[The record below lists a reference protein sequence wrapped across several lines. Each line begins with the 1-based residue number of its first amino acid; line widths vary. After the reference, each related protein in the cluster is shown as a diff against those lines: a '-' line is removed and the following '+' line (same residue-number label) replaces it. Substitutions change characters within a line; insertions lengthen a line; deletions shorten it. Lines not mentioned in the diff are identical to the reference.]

1 MVTDKLFFLR
11 GALWVGA
18 VLLLVSL
25 GHALWRYYVAEEEHT
40 PLSILAMK
48 DPKNQLPV
56 YAQFVVTQEIHLASA
71 IYFQEL
77 RVPLYLPPQAEPIK
91 VSLYRNGRPVYA
103 WKTSPIFEGSGEMHF
118 RLPQPMLVDGD
129 LEVRFDGHDIV
140 HDRANYAPSVY
151 TEDDNAAF
159 NLGNYRIA
167 ENAKEGDISMS
178 FVGTRPRF
186 VRLAQQRTYFWPAT
200 VSRIVMIVLLGM
212 LVMYMPGALTRP
224 FQDPS

>member
-1 MVTDKLFFLR
+1 
-11 GALWVGA
+11 
-18 VLLLVSL
+18 
-25 GHALWRYYVAEEEHT
+25 
-40 PLSILAMK
+40 MK

-56 YAQFVVTQEIHLASA
+56 YAQFVVTQEIHLVSP

-77 RVPLYLPPQAEPIK
+77 RVPLYLPSQAEPIK
-91 VSLYRNGRPVYA
+91 VSFYRNGQPVYA
-103 WKTSPIFEGSGEMHF
+103 WKTSSIFEGGGEMSF

-129 LEVRFDGHDIV
+129 LEVRFDGKDIAHD
-140 HDRANYAPSVY
+140 HADFAPAVY

-159 NLGNYRIA
+159 NLGNYRVA

-178 FVGTRPRF
+178 FIGTRPRF

-200 VSRIVMIVLLGM
+200 ISRIVMVVLLGM

-224 FQDPS
+224 WQSQSQLLHTVHSKKAH